1 MSNLY
6 IVGTPIGNLE
16 DITIRALET
25 LKKVEFIFSEDTR
38 VSKKLLS
45 RFDITAKIYSIYT
58 RNKKLNLKKFK
69 EVISNNDLVFITDA
83 GSPGV
88 SDPAGEFVKIARSE
102 NHDII
107 PIPGVSAVTSAFSVS
122 GFESIGFSFLGFLPK
137 SNIQKINYISKYFE
151 TSNPIVIFESPKRII
166 STLNFLKDEFKIKNI
181 FVAKEMTK
189 IYETIFS
196 GSIDSALKLFDNEKG
211 EFVVIFQNENKEI
224 SKSLIQKYDKILID
238 GYEKGIKGKKLLD
251 LLSEL
256 TDTKKS
262 FFYER
267 WLEIKNKNEQ

>member
-16 DITIRALET
+16 DITVRALKT
-25 LKKVEFIFSEDTR
+25 LEKINFIFSEDTR

-45 RFDITAKIYSIYT
+45 KFDIQAKVFSIYT
-58 RNKKLNLKKFK
+58 PNKKLNLKKFK
-69 EVISNNDLVFITDA
+69 EIMLDNDIAFVTDA

-102 NHDII
+102 NHVII

-122 GFESIGFSFLGFLPK
+122 GYESNGFSFLGFLPK
-137 SNIQKINYISKYFE
+137 SNIQKTNYISKYFA
-151 TSNPIVIFESPKRII
+151 TNNPIVIFESPKRII
-166 STLNFLKDEFKIKNI
+166 ATLKFLKDEFQIKNI
-181 FVAKEMTK
+181 FIAKEMTK
-189 IYETIFS
+189 IYETIFC
-196 GSIDSALKLFDNEKG
+196 GSIDSAIKSFNNEKG
-211 EFVVIFQNENKEI
+211 EYVIVFQKESKEI

-238 GYEKGIKGKKLLD
+238 GYEKGIKGKKLLN

-256 TDTKKS
+256 SETKKS

-267 WLEIKNKNEQ
+267 WLEIKNKNGQ

>member
-16 DITIRALET
+16 DITVRALKT
-25 LKKVEFIFSEDTR
+25 LENVDFIFSEDTR

-45 RFDITAKIYSIYT
+45 KFEISAKIFSIYT
-58 RNKKLNLKKFK
+58 HNKKLNLKKF
-69 EVISNNDLVFITDA
+69 EELISHNDLAFITDA

-88 SDPAGEFVKIARSE
+88 SDPAGEFVKFARSK

-122 GFESIGFSFLGFLPK
+122 GFESIGFSFLGLLPK
-137 SNIQKINYISKYFE
+137 SNTQKTNYISKYFE
-151 TSNPIVIFESPKRII
+151 TNNPLIIFESPKRII
-166 STLNFLKDEFKIKNI
+166 STLNFLKEEFQIKNI

-196 GSIDSALKLFDNEKG
+196 GSIDSAIKLFDNEKG
-211 EFVVIFQNENKEI
+211 EFVVIFQKENKEI
-224 SKSLIQKYDKILID
+224 SKSLILKYDKILIN

-256 TDTKKS
+256 TDINKG

-267 WLEIKNKNEQ
+267 WLEIKNKNE

>member
-16 DITIRALET
+16 DITIRALKT
-25 LKKVEFIFSEDTR
+25 LEKVDFIFSEDTR

-45 RFDITAKIYSIYT
+45 KFKISAKIFSIYT
-58 RNKKLNLKKFK
+58 PNKKLNLKKF
-69 EVISNNDLVFITDA
+69 EELISHNDLVFITDA

-88 SDPAGEFVKIARSE
+88 SDPAGEFVKFARSK
-102 NHDII
+102 NHDIV

-137 SNIQKINYISKYFE
+137 SNIQKANYISKYFE
-151 TSNPIVIFESPKRII
+151 NNNPLIIFESPKRII
-166 STLNFLKDEFKIKNI
+166 STLNFLKEEFQIKNI

-196 GSIDSALKLFDNEKG
+196 GPIDSAIKLFDNKKG
-211 EFVVIFQNENKEI
+211 EFVVIFQKENKEMQCH
-224 SKSLIQKYDKILID
+224 SK
-238 GYEKGIKGKKLLD
+238 
-251 LLSEL
+251 
-256 TDTKKS
+256 
-262 FFYER
+262 
-267 WLEIKNKNEQ
+267 

>member
-16 DITIRALET
+16 DITIRALKT
-25 LKKVEFIFSEDTR
+25 LENVDFIFSEDTR

-45 RFDITAKIYSIYT
+45 KFEISAKIFSIYT
-58 RNKKLNLKKFK
+58 HNKKLNLKKF
-69 EVISNNDLVFITDA
+69 EELISHNDLAFITDA

-88 SDPAGEFVKIARSE
+88 SDPAGEFVKFARSK
-102 NHDII
+102 NHDVI

-137 SNIQKINYISKYFE
+137 SNTQKSNYISKYFE
-151 TSNPIVIFESPKRII
+151 TNNPLIIFESPKRII
-166 STLNFLKDEFKIKNI
+166 STLNFLKEEFQIKNI

-196 GSIDSALKLFDNEKG
+196 GSIDSAIKLFDNEKG
-211 EFVVIFQNENKEI
+211 EFVVIFQKENKEI
-224 SKSLIQKYDKILID
+224 SKSLILKYDKILIN

-256 TDTKKS
+256 TDINKG

-267 WLEIKNKNEQ
+267 WLEIKNKNE